1 MMGNVDGE
9 TYPRFVSLLERDI
22 REMAT
27 AFPKLSHAEVR
38 MAIEGHGPE
47 RAAVERELERLS
59 RAKTGA

>member
-1 MMGNVDGE
+1 MGNVDGGG

-22 REMAT
+22 REMVT
-27 AFPKLSHAEVR
+27 VFPKLSRAEVR

-59 RAKTGA
+59 KTKSGA